1 MNLAAVIRNSG
12 KLLRSISYQVYSTS
26 TISSEQSVFSAPSN
40 DSSVGRKD
48 MPVEIENPF
57 VKEKPQCILC
67 KMNITPDYKN
77 VRLLS
82 QFVSPYTGRVY
93 GRHITRLCKH
103 KQELVE
109 KEIIKAQHAGFMPYI
124 NKEPKFLKDPKLF
137 NPERPMRNH
146 DYC

>member
-1 MNLAAVIRNSG
+1 MSLAAVIRNSG
-12 KLLRSISYQVYSTS
+12 KLLRSVSYQVYAAN
-26 TISSEQSVFSAPSN
+26 TISSEQSISTSPSN
-40 DSSVGRKD
+40 VSTVENND

-67 KMNITPDYKN
+67 KMDITPTYKN

-82 QFVSPYTGRVY
+82 QFVSPYTGRIY

-103 KQELVE
+103 KHELVE
-109 KEIIKAQHAGFMPYI
+109 KEITKAKNAGFMPYM
-124 NKEPKFLKDPKLF
+124 NKEPRFLKDPKLF
-137 NPERPMRNH
+137 NPEKPMRNH